1 MNLVH
6 AMTIPTP
13 GGPEALR
20 WEQVPD
26 PQPAAGEVV
35 IAVVAAGVNRADLL
49 QRQGHYPPPPGASSY
64 PGLEV
69 SGRIVH
75 PAGPWQVGD
84 EVCALLSG
92 GGYAELVAVP
102 AGQVLPRPAGVS
114 LRDAAGLPEVAA
126 TVWSNLVQVARL
138 GAGERLLVHG
148 GGGGIG
154 TFAIQVGRALGAHV
168 STTARPA
175 KHAALRELG
184 ARRCIDYTSEDFTD
198 AAADV
203 ILDVMGASYL
213 DRNLRALADD
223 GRLVVIGLQGG
234 RKAELNLGA
243 LMARRASVS
252 GTTLRARPADQKAAI
267 VAGVRRDL
275 WPLVEN
281 GEIRAVIGDCLPITA
296 AGDAHELVEQGDQ
309 LGKVLLE
316 VSA

>member
-1 MNLVH
+1 MNIVY
-6 AMTIPTP
+6 AMTITNP

-26 PQPAAGEVV
+26 PQPAPGEVV

-49 QRQGHYPPPPGASSY
+49 QRQGHYPPPAGASPY

-75 PAGPWQVGD
+75 AAGPWNVGD
-84 EVCALLSG
+84 EVCALLTG

-102 AGQVLPRPAGVS
+102 AGQVLPCPAGVS

-126 TVWSNLVQVARL
+126 TVWSNLVQVAGLR
-138 GAGERLLVHG
+138 AGERLLVHG

-154 TFAIQVGRALGAHV
+154 TFAIQVGRVLGARV

-175 KHAALRELG
+175 KHSALRELG
-184 ARRCIDYTSEDFTD
+184 AQRCIDYASEDFSD

-223 GRLVVIGLQGG
+223 GRLVIIGLQGG

-243 LMARRASVS
+243 LLAKRASVS
-252 GTTLRARPADQKAAI
+252 GTTLRARPAEQKAGI
-267 VAGVRRDL
+267 VAGVRHDL
-275 WPLVEN
+275 WPAVER
-281 GEIRAVIGDCLPITA
+281 GEIQPVIGGHLPITA
-296 AGDAHELVEQGDQ
+296 AGQAHELVERGDQ
-309 LGKVLLE
+309 LGKVVLE
-316 VSA
+316 VSS